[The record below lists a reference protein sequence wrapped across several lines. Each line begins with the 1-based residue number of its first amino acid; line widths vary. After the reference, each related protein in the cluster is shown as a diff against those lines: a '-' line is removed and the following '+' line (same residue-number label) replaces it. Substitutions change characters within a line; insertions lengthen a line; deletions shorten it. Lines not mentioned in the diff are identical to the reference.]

1 MANPF
6 EEIPELAE
14 AQKKMAQKVARTA
27 YAPQKGDLIFSLDIQ
42 YVEEDAFVAIDV
54 LRWQEG
60 AEKVY
65 LSLQKAGMEY
75 RPRYFSFREG
85 PPLLA
90 AILALEEKLG
100 KKASCLLVD
109 GHGIA
114 HPRRLGVASWLGVQL
129 DRPSI
134 GMAKRP
140 LLAVDDPAGEER
152 GSISPIVQNEEL
164 LGYALRTQAGVKP
177 IYISIGHKID
187 LETAREMVLQLADQ
201 GYRIP
206 EPIRRADH
214 AARAFAK
221 GQSHLGQVF

>member
-1 MANPF
+1 MTNPF

-14 AQKKMAQKVARTA
+14 AQKKMAKKVECTG
-27 YAPQKGDLIFSLDIQ
+27 YSPQKGDLIFSLDIQ

-54 LRWQEG
+54 LRWKEG
-60 AEKVY
+60 AEKIY
-65 LSLQKAGMEY
+65 LSAQKAGMEY

-100 KKASCLLVD
+100 EKASCLLVD

-114 HPRRLGVASWLGVQL
+114 HPRRLGVASWLGIRAN
-129 DRPSI
+129 RPSI
-134 GMAKRP
+134 GIAKRP
-140 LLAVDDPAGEER
+140 LLAVDDPEAAER
-152 GSISPIVQNEEL
+152 GAVSPIMQKGEL
-164 LGYALRTQAGVKP
+164 LGYALRTQNRVRP

-187 LETAREMVLQLADQ
+187 VETAKQMVLELADH

-221 GQSHLGQVF
+221 GQCELGEVF